1 MRDEDFREFR
11 RALGSCYVASGV
23 TGEALFA
30 LGSDGVAKLWFSTLH
45 PHELLPVVDAM
56 NAVVE
61 RGQELIPATVLAMLV
76 MQSKFVTDVSED
88 LRRIASGGK
97 R

>member
-11 RALGSCYVASGV
+11 RALGSCYVVSGV

-30 LGSDGVAKLWFSTLH
+30 LGGDGVAKLWFSVLEQ
-45 PHELLPVVDAM
+45 HELLPVVGAM
-56 NAVVE
+56 NAVVG
-61 RGQELIPATVLAMLV
+61 RGLELIPTTVLAVLFAESQV
-76 MQSKFVTDVSED
+76 AAAVSEE
-88 LRRIASGGK
+88 LRRIAKGVQ